1 MIISNVFVFVMQIV
15 FNYNGTAEL
24 RSTSAME
31 KGKFK
36 SFAAK
41 DTAKDGYHK
50 FKISKLLENLEKLGI
65 QALS

>member
-41 DTAKDGYHK
+41 DTAKERYYK
-50 FKISKLLENLEKLGI
+50 FKIGQTIGGFIET
-65 QALS
+65 

>member
-1 MIISNVFVFVMQIV
+1 MQIV
-15 FNYNGTAEL
+15 FNYNGSAEL

-41 DTAKDGYHK
+41 DAAKERYYK
-50 FKISKLLENLEKLGI
+50 FKISQTIRGFIET
-65 QALS
+65 